1 MDLQALHKLNYGM
14 YIVST
19 SVDGISNGQI
29 VNTMFQVTAQP
40 VRVLTSINKLNY
52 THDLLIKSRK
62 FSASI
67 LSIDTP
73 LIFIGRFGFKT
84 GRDIKKFD
92 GIQSIVGVNGCPIP
106 TDYCTGYIEASVI
119 ETADAGS
126 HTLFIADVTE
136 AKIVSAAA
144 PLTYSDYHLIK
155 GGKTPKN
162 AATYAA
168 PALS

>member
-1 MDLQALHKLNYGM
+1 LDIQALNKINYGM

-19 SVDGISNGQI
+19 SFDGVSNGQ
-29 VNTMFQVTAQP
+29 VANTLFQATAQP
-40 VRVLTSINKLNY
+40 VRVVTSINKLNY
-52 THDLLIKSRK
+52 THELLLKSRK
-62 FSASI
+62 FTASI

-84 GRDIKKFD
+84 GREVKKFE
-92 GIQSIVGVNGCPIP
+92 GINSITAANGCPVP
-106 TDYCTGYIEASVI
+106 TDYCAAYIEATVI
-119 ETADAGS
+119 NTLDVGS

-136 AKIVSAAA
+136 ATVLSQAEL
-144 PLTYSDYHLIK
+144 LTYSDYHLIK

-168 PALS
+168 PTKS